1 MPDSDTVAK
10 LRRNIATQIEWS
22 LRTNLP
28 VRRLFADVQ
37 EHRPNKTL
45 KKIWAT
51 HNPISLSA
59 PRVLREAA
67 EVLIPLEQATDLT
80 CGQVLEAMR
89 KRRQTTQLERILG
102 PLESSEWSHLYKRDA
117 KPALDS
123 FVSRCQSLSV
133 PSGVDRL
140 SAVEMHT
147 FLASST
153 VRQLKSLG
161 SLDDID
167 LTDWKSDASVLKRVL
182 SKLGDPS
189 HWVQSWLSRKCP
201 FNAVTGRPYANF
213 YSFLA
218 LNAVASVHDYQSNMW
233 ASRNQWAQRGFRVLD
248 GEFASP
254 VFHFFSPP
262 EEPVDASR
270 DTGERPDGPLM
281 RMSPVFS
288 SEQVRHASDGRKFR
302 LRDLVQP
309 RADVDGYVQK
319 HGVRLLESED
329 REAFYDLHVD
339 AISMPSRSWFR
350 NRADEDQATLDYYGT
365 LLHEFV
371 HWTGHE
377 SRLARLPADDRGFE
391 ELIAELGSGFLCARL
406 GLATANK
413 VTSGATLLVDYIN
426 SWFSFGRDPI
436 DLVLDAAHEANR
448 ACNFILYRSVDD

>member
-10 LRRNIATQIEWS
+10 FRRNSATRIEWS

-28 VRRLFADVQ
+28 VRRLLADVQ

-45 KKIWAT
+45 KKIWT
-51 HNPISLSA
+51 SRGTSSLSA

-67 EVLIPLEQATDLT
+67 AALIPLEHATGLT
-80 CGQVLEAMR
+80 CGHMLQAMR
-89 KRRQTTQLERILG
+89 NRRRTTQLDRIVG
-102 PLESSEWSHLYKRDA
+102 PMEAPEWSNLYKRDV
-117 KPALDS
+117 KPALES
-123 FVSRCQSLSV
+123 FVSRCESLSI
-133 PSGVDRL
+133 PSEVDHL
-140 SAVEMHT
+140 SAVEVHA

-161 SLDDID
+161 SLDDFD
-167 LTDWKSDASVLKRVL
+167 LVDWQSDASVLRRVL

-189 HWVQSWLSRKCP
+189 HWVQSWLHRSCP
-201 FNAVTGRPYANF
+201 FNAITGRPYANF
-213 YSFLA
+213 YSFLV
-218 LNAVASVHDYQSNMW
+218 LNAVAAVHGYQSNLW

-248 GEFASP
+248 GEFACP

-262 EEPVDASR
+262 EEPVEAPWGTR
-270 DTGERPDGPLM
+270 ERRDGPVM
-281 RMSPVFS
+281 RMSAVFS
-288 SEQVRHASDGRKFR
+288 AEQVHRASDDREFR
-302 LRDLVQP
+302 LKDLVRP
-309 RADVDGYVQK
+309 RADVDAYIRK
-319 HGVRLLESED
+319 HHVRLLESKD
-329 REAFYDLHVD
+329 REASYNIQVD

-350 NRADEDQATLDYYGT
+350 NRADGDQATLDYYGT

-377 SRLARLPADDRGFE
+377 SRLARLPTDDRGFE

-413 VTSGATLLVDYIN
+413 VTSNATLLVDYIN

-448 ACNFILYRSVDD
+448 ACNFILYRSGED